1 METRRVRVAYV
12 AGTGRSGSTLLG
24 RMLGQSE
31 GCTPVGEMVRVWKRG
46 VDKNLLCSC
55 GRAFR
60 DCELWGPVGI
70 AAFGGWES
78 VAGQDIVGLQRSVDR
93 VRYVPLYFLP
103 FAPAAFRRRLHRY
116 LELVRRLY
124 TAVAEVTGNAVV
136 VDVSKRVSTMFLLRR
151 AQAFDVR
158 VIHLVRDSRGVAY
171 SWTKEVRKP
180 DVTQREQYMD
190 QFRPSATGLR
200 YLLDNLVVHAAGLFG
215 MPTAFIRYED
225 LVTQP
230 RAQLTR
236 LLGFVDAPAQEL
248 TFVTD
253 HAVELE
259 PVHSIGGNPNR
270 FSTGRVAL
278 APDEQWRTGLRPAA
292 RTVVTVLTAP
302 LLATYGYLGRR
313 R

>member
-1 METRRVRVAYV
+1 MEARRVRVAYV

-24 RMLGQSE
+24 RMLGQSD

-46 VDKNLLCSC
+46 VDKNLSCSC

-60 DCELWGPVGI
+60 DCELWGPVGA
-70 AAFGGWES
+70 AAFGGWDTL
-78 VAGQDIVGLQRSVDR
+78 AGQDIVGLQRSVDR
-93 VRYVPLYFLP
+93 VRYVPLYLLP
-103 FAPAAFRRRLHRY
+103 FAPPAFRRRLNRY

-124 TAVAEVTGNAVV
+124 SAVAEVTGNDVV

-151 AQAFDVR
+151 ARSFDVR

-190 QFRPSATGLR
+190 QFRPSMTAIR
-200 YLLDNLVVHAAGLFG
+200 YLLDNLVVHAAGMFG
-215 MPTAFIRYED
+215 MATSFVRYED
-225 LVTQP
+225 LATQP
-230 RAQLTR
+230 RTQLGR

-248 TFVTD
+248 TFVKD
-253 HAVELE
+253 DAVELE

-270 FSTGRVAL
+270 FSTGLVPL
-278 APDEQWRTGLRPAA
+278 QPDEEWRTGLPPAA
-292 RTVVTVLTAP
+292 RGVVTALTAP
-302 LLATYGYLGRR
+302 LLAKYGYLGRR